1 VRIGAHVRTP
11 GGLRTAV
18 EGARA
23 VGAECAQLF
32 ISNPRAWAG
41 PRPETAERFGAAWR
55 EGGVGPLFV
64 HAPYLVNIASP
75 NREFVA
81 KSLELCRRSVVA
93 CGIAGADG
101 FVVHAGSGGPGERRD
116 AVERAAATLRL
127 ILEETE
133 GTSVVVELMAATAG
147 AVASTW
153 PEAAALF
160 ELVDDARLRL
170 CGDTCHLFVAGYGL
184 DEPEGVDACFDE
196 LRGAGL
202 AERLSLIHANDAKF
216 PRGSRRDRHENV
228 GEGLIGLDGFRAI
241 LRRPE
246 LADLSVIV
254 ETPHGGEAHR
264 RDVERLRSLAGE
276 PGRPYGSI
284 SAPGPSW

>member
-18 EGARA
+18 ENARA
-23 VGAECAQLF
+23 VGAEAAQLF
-32 ISNPRAWAG
+32 ISNPRAWSG
-41 PRPETAERFGAAWR
+41 PRPETAERFGAEWR

-75 NREFVA
+75 NPEFVV

-101 FVVHAGSGGPGERRD
+101 FVVHAGSGGPGERND
-116 AVERAAATLRL
+116 ALERAAATLRL

-133 GTSVVVELMAATAG
+133 GTNVLVELMASTAG

-153 PEAAALF
+153 PEAARLF
-160 ELVDDARLRL
+160 DLVGDARLRL
-170 CGDTCHLFVAGYGL
+170 CGDTCHLFVTGYGL
-184 DEPEGVDACFDE
+184 DEPSGVEACFEE
-196 LRGAGL
+196 LRTSGL
-202 AERLSLIHANDAKF
+202 ADRLALIHANDAKF
-216 PRGSRRDRHENV
+216 PRGSRRDRHESI
-228 GEGLIGLDGFRAI
+228 GEGAIGLEGFRAI
-241 LRRPE
+241 LSQPE
-246 LADLSVIV
+246 VAEISVIV

-264 RDVERLRSLAGE
+264 RDVERLRSVSPAAG
-276 PGRPYGSI
+276 
-284 SAPGPSW
+284 

>member
-1 VRIGAHVRTP
+1 MRIGAHVRTP

-18 EGARA
+18 ESARS
-23 VGAECAQLF
+23 VGAEAAQLF

-41 PRPETAERFGAAWR
+41 PRPETAEAFGAEWR

-75 NREFVA
+75 NPEFVR

-93 CGIAGADG
+93 CAIAGAEG
-101 FVVHAGSGGPGERRD
+101 FVVHAGSGGPGERRES
-116 AVERAAATLRL
+116 VERAAAVLRL

-133 GTSVVVELMAATAG
+133 GTNLIVELMADTAG

-160 ELVDDARLRL
+160 DLVGDARLRL
-170 CGDTCHLFVAGYGL
+170 CGDTCHLFVTGYAL
-184 DEPEGVDACFDE
+184 DTPEGVDACFDE
-196 LRGAGL
+196 LRSSGL
-202 AERLSLIHANDAKF
+202 AERLELIHANDAKF

-228 GEGLIGLDGFRAI
+228 GEGEIGLEGFGAI
-241 LRRPE
+241 LHRPE
-246 LADLSVIV
+246 VADLSVVV

-264 RDVERLRSLAGE
+264 RDIERLRSV
-276 PGRPYGSI
+276 
-284 SAPGPSW
+284 AP